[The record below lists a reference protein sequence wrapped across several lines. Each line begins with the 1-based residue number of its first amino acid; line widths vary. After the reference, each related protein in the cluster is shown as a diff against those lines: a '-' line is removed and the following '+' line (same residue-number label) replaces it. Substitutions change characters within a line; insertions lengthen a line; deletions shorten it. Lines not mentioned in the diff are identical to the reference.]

1 MAGFQF
7 FLGEGGEWWMMVF
20 FYTFAAGF
28 VLGFRFPM
36 ID

>member
-7 FLGEGGEWWMMVF
+7 FGGWRMVDDGF
-20 FYTFAAGF
+20 FYTFAVEF